1 MRGLGRPVGTWFY
14 LPKPQRDH
22 FSFLSNHIEKM
33 FLTGKPSYRVERTLL
48 TTGMLAA
55 LIDSRSAGGSWI
67 ETPELAAIRYEPLE
81 A

>member
-1 MRGLGRPVGTWFY
+1 
-14 LPKPQRDH
+14 
-22 FSFLSNHIEKM
+22 M

-48 TTGMLAA
+48 TTGLLAA